1 MVQSAPLVPFNFI
14 APADKGYMFTGSHSR
29 QITCLGD
36 KCWGYWTG
44 YAEVLPNVLSTEL
57 NIITPSQQRGI
68 ANRPALELP
77 VGAVLTS
84 LAFQPLGDLQLGTAG
99 GLLKMS
105 FSLGSDGPIANAASQ
120 NVASTPAQGT
130 TLAKLALPYKKV
142 FPLRAATA
150 NASTSPTVWRIYATD
165 AAGTAQSSVMATK
178 RTKILCALGFY
189 LQAPFPTEGDV
200 GYAPPEDI
208 RV

>member
-1 MVQSAPLVPFNFI
+1 MVRSAPLVPFNFI

-44 YAEVLPNVLSTEL
+44 YAEVLPGVLSTEL

-77 VGAVLTS
+77 VGAIITS

-99 GLLKMS
+99 GLLKMG
-105 FSLGSDGPIANAASQ
+105 FTLTGDGPIAQPASQ
-120 NVASTPAQGT
+120 NVASAPAQGT
-130 TLAKLALPYKKV
+130 TLVKPEVPYKKV
-142 FPLRAATA
+142 FPLRSAAA
-150 NASTSPTVWRIYATD
+150 NPSLSPSVWKIYATD
-165 AAGTAQSSVMATK
+165 SAGTAASSVMADK
-178 RTKILCALGFY
+178 KTKILCAIGFHVS
-189 LQAPFPTEGDV
+189 APFPTEGDV

-208 RV
+208 